1 VESEALGRFP
11 PGKFRNFV
19 FDGKA
24 QGQVER
30 SKADPS
36 GNRLR
41 VKFLAKKDVRER
53 AFAVQ
58 MGVGIDKVP
67 EPFGLEATA
76 AVAHPICAGFQTPF
90 LPWGADVIIVQESWV
105 PEMKVDGESVRLDMH
120 QKGGRKIPVELEGLK
135 PLPLIFIRRRNPDEF
150 PRVRDGGLASGK
162 MSDRAEFD
170 S

>member
-1 VESEALGRFP
+1 MESEALGRFP

-76 AVAHPICAGFQTPF
+76 AVAHPICAGFQPPF
-90 LPWGADVIIVQESWV
+90 LPRSTNVIIVQESRIPKV
-105 PEMKVDGESVRLDMH
+105 KVDGESVRLDMH
-120 QKGGRKIPVELEGLK
+120 QKGGCEVPIKFERLK
-135 PLPLIFIRRRNPDEF
+135 PLPLIFIRRQNPDEF
-150 PRVRDGGLASGK
+150 SGVRDGRLASGK
-162 MSDRAEFD
+162 MSDGAEFD

>member
-1 VESEALGRFP
+1 
-11 PGKFRNFV
+11 
-19 FDGKA
+19 
-24 QGQVER
+24 
-30 SKADPS
+30 
-36 GNRLR
+36 
-41 VKFLAKKDVRER
+41 
-53 AFAVQ
+53 
-58 MGVGIDKVP
+58 MGVDKVS
-67 EPFGLEATA
+67 EFLGLEATA
-76 AVAHPICAGFQTPF
+76 TVTYPVHAGFQTPF

-150 PRVRDGGLASGK
+150 PGVRDRGLASGK